1 MRPTLAAMAIVALMI
16 SGCGKEESGA
26 AKSSGKPVE
35 SANMIKLESGV
46 EYKDIEVGTGPEA
59 KEGDVLTVHYKGWLD
74 DGTVFDSSRKPGA
87 SAFSFKLG
95 AGDVIPGWD
104 KGLVG
109 MKVGGM
115 RELKIPPSLAYGDQ
129 EQPNIPA
136 NSTLHFTVELLQIGQ

>member
-1 MRPTLAAMAIVALMI
+1 MRPMLAVLAIIALTAA
-16 SGCGKEESGA
+16 GCGRDASET
-26 AKSSGKPVE
+26 AKSTRKPAE
-35 SANMIKLESGV
+35 SANMIKLESGL

-59 KEGDVLTVHYKGWLD
+59 KSGDILTVHYKGWLD

-87 SAFSFKLG
+87 RAFTFKLG

-104 KGLVG
+104 RGLVG

-136 NSTLHFTVELLQIGQ
+136 NSTLHFTVELLQIGE